1 MSEHLPYQNFTE
13 PEVWKAARKL
23 KLKVYEARHLFPKDE
38 EYRLKDQLLRAVRS
52 VCANIAEGHGRY
64 TFKDQTHFCIQARGS
79 LSEILN
85 HLIDAY
91 DLNIINE
98 EILISFKQEIN
109 IVHKLLNAYIKY
121 LRTKS
126 V

>member
-1 MSEHLPYQNFTE
+1 MSTQLPYQDFTDL
-13 PEVWKAARKL
+13 EVWKAARKL
-23 KLKVYEARHLFPKDE
+23 KLKVYEVKHLFPKEE
-38 EYRLKDQLLRAVRS
+38 EYKLKDQLVRS
-52 VCANIAEGHGRY
+52 VRSISANISEGHGRY

-79 LSEILN
+79 LSETLN

-91 DLNIINE
+91 DMSIINE
-98 EILISFKQEIN
+98 ETLLFFKQEIDS
-109 IVHKLLNAYIKY
+109 VRKLLNSYIKY